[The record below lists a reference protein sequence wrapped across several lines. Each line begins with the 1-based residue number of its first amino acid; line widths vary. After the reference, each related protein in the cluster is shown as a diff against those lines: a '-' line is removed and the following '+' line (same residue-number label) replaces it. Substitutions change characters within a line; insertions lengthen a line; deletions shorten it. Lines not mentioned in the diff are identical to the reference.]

1 MSNSAA
7 VGAQPPGA
15 RSRLGG
21 LALLLLI
28 VTALFY
34 YKWGGSLRV
43 LAAVGDTGRLAVSP
57 AKLFEGGLLAG
68 TRFYFG
74 KIWPALTYG
83 ILVGAAV
90 RAAIPARWIRRWLGD
105 GATRPT
111 FLGVVVGAPL
121 MLCSCCVTPIFSG
134 LYERGARLGPALA
147 VMLASPGLNVAALVL
162 TFALLPMRVALL
174 RLGAAALIV
183 VGLPAIVGRV
193 LDRPRADPPPAAC
206 DVPASSADEA
216 DVDPSEDMRPAA
228 LAVRF
233 GKSILYMTAITV
245 PLIVVGVLLS
255 GLIMPYV
262 TSLTATGVVI
272 TVALVALVATCVAL
286 PTFFEIP
293 IALMLLAAGAPVGAA
308 VAFVVAGPI
317 VNLASLF
324 VLGRETR
331 PRVAVSVAAGVWLV
345 ATVSGLVSTL

>member
-1 MSNSAA
+1 MSNSAV
-7 VGAQPPGA
+7 VGAQTSGA
-15 RSRLGG
+15 RSRVGG

-57 AKLFEGGLLAG
+57 AKLFEGGLVAG

-74 KIWPALTYG
+74 KIWPALTYA

-90 RAAIPARWIRRWLGD
+90 RAAIPSRWIRRWLGD

-162 TFALLPMRVALL
+162 TFALLPMRVAFL

-183 VGLPAIVGRV
+183 FALPAIVGRV
-193 LDRPRADPPPAAC
+193 LDRSRANPQPAAC
-206 DVPASSADEA
+206 DVPGNAANEDA
-216 DVDPSEDMRPAA
+216 AEDMRLAA

-262 TSLTATGVVI
+262 TSLTPAGVVI
-272 TVALVALVATCVAL
+272 TVAVVALVATCVAL

-345 ATVSGLVSTL
+345 ATVSGLLSTF

>member
-1 MSNSAA
+1 MSNSAV

-57 AKLFEGGLLAG
+57 ARLLEGGLVAG

-111 FLGVVVGAPL
+111 FLGVLVGAPL

-162 TFALLPMRVALL
+162 TFALLPMRVAFL

-183 VGLPAIVGRV
+183 FALPAIVGRV
-193 LDRPRADPPPAAC
+193 LDRPRANPEAAAC
-206 DVPASSADEA
+206 DVPASAADE
-216 DVDPSEDMRPAA
+216 DPSDDMRPAA

-233 GKSILYMTAITV
+233 GKSIVYMTAITV
-245 PLIVVGVLLS
+245 PLIFVGVLLS

-262 TSLTATGVVI
+262 TSLTPTGVVI
-272 TVALVALVATCVAL
+272 TVAVVALVATCVAL

-293 IALMLLAAGAPVGAA
+293 IALMLLAAGAPLGAA

-331 PRVAVSVAAGVWLV
+331 PRVAVSVAAGVWVV
-345 ATVSGLVSTL
+345 ATVSGLLSTF

>member
-1 MSNSAA
+1 
-7 VGAQPPGA
+7 
-15 RSRLGG
+15 LGG

-90 RAAIPARWIRRWLGD
+90 RAAIPARWIRRWLGA

-174 RLGAAALIV
+174 RLGAATLIV
-183 VGLPAIVGRV
+183 FALPAIVGRV
-193 LDRPRADPPPAAC
+193 LDRPRANPEPAAC
-206 DVPASSADEA
+206 DVSASAGDE
-216 DVDPSEDMRPAA
+216 DPSDDLRPAA

-233 GKSILYMTAITV
+233 GKSIVYMTAITV

-262 TSLTATGVVI
+262 TSLTPAGVVI
-272 TVALVALVATCVAL
+272 TVAVVALVATCVAL

-345 ATVSGLVSTL
+345 ATVSGLLSTF